1 VSENNR
7 TERKTIGKN
16 VKLDGLQHVLYV

>member
-7 TERKTIGKN
+7 TERKTRGKDVN
-16 VKLDGLQHVLYV
+16 LDGLQHVLYV